1 MTPLAPT
8 SACPPPDAT
17 STLSVEAGTPPS
29 PARAAASR
37 LFERLLRDGAGLG
50 RELLDGPAPA
60 PWIGPLAGATALS
73 AALFGLAIGVPGGA
87 LQAAVSAIKLPLVL
101 LGSAGM
107 TLPLL
112 HMACAQAGL
121 RIAPDRLAALV
132 LQAMATAS
140 TAMAG
145 LAPLALVVWLSMDLF
160 GGTDPEALAWYSY
173 RRFVLAIVATG
184 GVGGIVGAVPLLRV
198 VPLRAAVPWVAGL
211 GLAGLQL
218 SWLLR
223 PVIGSPGPF
232 VWLRP
237 LESSGLSAVL
247 DALWAVMGG

>member
-1 MTPLAPT
+1 MIPLAPF
-8 SACPPPDAT
+8 SGCAPSEPMPAPPGGAVPAP
-17 STLSVEAGTPPS
+17 LPPRVVS
-29 PARAAASR
+29 PP
-37 LFERLLRDGAGLG
+37 LVERLLRDGAGLA
-50 RELLDGPAPA
+50 REIQHGAAPA
-60 PWIGPLAGATALS
+60 SWIGPLAGATALS
-73 AALFGLAIGVPGGA
+73 AAIFGLAIGVPGGA
-87 LQAAVSAIKLPLVL
+87 LQAAVSALKLPLVL

-121 RIAPDRLAALV
+121 RLAPDRLAALV
-132 LQAMATAS
+132 LQSMATAS

-184 GVGGIVGAVPLLRV
+184 VLGGVIGAVPLLRV
-198 VPLRAAVPWVAGL
+198 VPLRAALPWVAGL

-218 SWLLR
+218 SWLVR

-247 DALWAVMGG
+247 DALGAVLGA

>member
-1 MTPLAPT
+1 MIPLAP
-8 SACPPPDAT
+8 SSDCPPPAPMP
-17 STLSVEAGTPPS
+17 APPREGG
-29 PARAAASR
+29 PAPWPPRAAPAP

-50 RELLDGPAPA
+50 REIQEGAAPA
-60 PWIGPLAGATALS
+60 AWIGPLAGATALS

-87 LQAAVSAIKLPLVL
+87 LQAAVSAVKLPLVL

-112 HMACAQAGL
+112 HVACAQAGL
-121 RIAPDRLAALV
+121 RLGPDRLAALV
-132 LQAMATAS
+132 LQSMATAS

-184 GVGGIVGAVPLLRV
+184 AVGGIVGAVPLLRV
-198 VPLRAAVPWVAGL
+198 VPLRAALPWVAGL

-218 SWLLR
+218 SWLVR

-247 DALWAVMGG
+247 DALLAVLGG